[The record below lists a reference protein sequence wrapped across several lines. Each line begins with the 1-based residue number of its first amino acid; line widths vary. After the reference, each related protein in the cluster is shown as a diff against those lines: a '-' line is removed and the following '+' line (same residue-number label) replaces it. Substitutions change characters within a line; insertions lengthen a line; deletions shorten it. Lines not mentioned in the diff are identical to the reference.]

1 MPYPELARQVS
12 TRRKQGDVAGALELA
27 RNAAD
32 EQRALPEVRLAIA
45 WCFYDR
51 DIKPCT
57 DTDIRVTD
65 EMIAAAQESLGK
77 IHTWCNSD
85 RVSQYSPFPTAL
97 LAMAKIYRDHDRIDE
112 MRQVLDVDEALAFS
126 DLKTSTYPSHLERWI
141 SLVLDANKRTMEA
154 ETPGVERMEPVGRLL
169 SKLETLHRRAQLSNE
184 KPTIIVDDKQ
194 RKIPSPRQRFC
205 LQYTSYLQ
213 RTDQKELLV
222 MTCRKILA
230 SNTFDGDG
238 NLKWIVHRL
247 VLGLIE
253 TDLEKA
259 LVEVDS
265 FIAMEYRPYS
275 VLLRAEILQRLG
287 RREEALKDV
296 AHSLQIIGERDLPYI
311 TKNLAMLAELTEDQ
325 QVRAAHVQMMRA
337 IRAQEGHRP
346 LSALEEQASQLGLSP
361 EPIAPNTD
369 ELRAM
374 WAAINP
380 NPNRPVIARQPR
392 QRRQTHQATHT
403 RNASHRVD
411 RGDISRYD
419 TAIDRFGEIVL
430 APVSSVNREAKIR
443 PVVVLGTQGDQVLIA
458 PLMTGKPDD
467 PRAFPLATWEEA
479 GLKNPTVFVPTLHS
493 IQRTSLLRR
502 IGQVG
507 PTDRDKIRNAL
518 A

>member
-27 RNAAD
+27 RNAPG

-57 DTDIRVTD
+57 EADIRVTD
-65 EMIAAAQESLGK
+65 KMIADAHESLEK
-77 IHTWCNSD
+77 IYTWCNSD

-97 LAMAKIYRDHDRIDE
+97 LALAKIYRDRDRIDE

-126 DLKTSTYPSHLERWI
+126 DLKNSTYPSHLERWI
-141 SLVLDANKRTMEA
+141 NLVLDANKRTMEA
-154 ETPGVERMEPVGRLL
+154 ETAGVERMESVGRLL
-169 SKLETLHRRAQLSNE
+169 SKLETLHRRAQLSND
-184 KPTIIVDDKQ
+184 KPTITVDDKQ

-205 LQYTSYLQ
+205 LQHTSYLQ
-213 RTDQKELLV
+213 RTNQAERLV
-222 MTCRKILA
+222 ATCRQILA

-247 VLGLIE
+247 VLGLME
-253 TDLEKA
+253 TDPEKA
-259 LVEVDS
+259 LVEVDA

-296 AHSLQIIGERDLPYI
+296 AHSLQIIGERDLPFI
-311 TKNLAMLAELTEDQ
+311 TKNLSMLAELTDDQ

-346 LSALEEQASQLGLSP
+346 LPALEEQASQLGLSP
-361 EPIAPNTD
+361 QPIAPNTD

-380 NPNRPVIARQPR
+380 NPNRPAIARQPR
-392 QRRQTHQATHT
+392 QRRQTHPATHT

-411 RGDISRYD
+411 MADVRHYDI
-419 TAIDRFGEIVL
+419 TIDRFGEIVL
-430 APVSSVNREAKIR
+430 APVSAVNREAKIR
-443 PVVVLGTQGDQVLIA
+443 PVVVLGSRGDQILIA

-479 GLKNPTVFVPTLHS
+479 GLNNPSVFVPSLHT
-493 IQRTSLLRR
+493 IQVTSLLRK

-507 PTDRDKIRNAL
+507 SADRDKIREAI